1 MLYRGQGCSRCR
13 GTGYAGRLGIFE
25 LLTPDDELLGAIAR
39 DANLHELRDL
49 LGTKEFVTLRT
60 DGMRKVIGGLTTAD
74 EVLHVTVT

>member
-1 MLYRGQGCSRCR
+1 
-13 GTGYAGRLGIFE
+13 
-25 LLTPDDELLGAIAR
+25 
-39 DANLHELRDL
+39 LHELRDL